1 MNQKNNMII
10 AVVVIII
17 LAVVAIIAL
26 KSRNSKVEDQQPITQ
41 TEVDLNQ
48 AIKSDTTTSINA
60 NLDSLSVEDT
70 TGDEELE
77 TVDKELL
84 NL

>member
-1 MNQKNNMII
+1 MNQKNNITI

-17 LAVVAIIAL
+17 LAIVAIIAL
-26 KSRNSKVEDQQPITQ
+26 KSRNSKITPEPLTQ
-41 TEVDLNQ
+41 TEIDLNK
-48 AIKSDTTTSINA
+48 AIESDTTASINA
-60 NLDSLSVEDT
+60 NLNSISVEDT

>member
-1 MNQKNNMII
+1 MKQKNNITI

-17 LAVVAIIAL
+17 LAIIAIIAL
-26 KSRNSKVEDQQPITQ
+26 KSRNPKVEVAPLTQ
-41 TEVDLNQ
+41 SEIEINK
-48 AIKSDTTTSINA
+48 AIDSDTTVSINE
-60 NLDSLSVEDT
+60 NLNKIEVNDT
-70 TGDEELE
+70 TGDDELK